1 MKLMRFAWKGY
12 IPLLH
17 PPLNAPKLY
26 SVTTSYGPEFSD
38 YFISLIYC
46 FTNNLSLCY
55 TGVCFLSSEHL
66 LTTSV
71 DQRLTLWT
79 VELSS
84 KDNAVITDKEI
95 ILERNRV
102 YLHDVADVAALY
114 AYHIR

>member
-1 MKLMRFAWKGY
+1 M
-12 IPLLH
+12 
-17 PPLNAPKLY
+17 
-26 SVTTSYGPEFSD
+26 
-38 YFISLIYC
+38 IYC

-95 ILERNRV
+95 ILKRNRV